1 MTQSVRLK
9 RWSSARFP
17 VLVHWYAAN
26 FFRPLRSAHTFTQL
40 LLFVG
45 VLSLAQ
51 QSLAQTTTIVGFDV
65 RSLPGGNNNFGPSP
79 LTPTTT
85 AANVTA
91 VGLTRGT
98 GVTTSGTAAA
108 RAWGGT
114 GWTSASATDAIAAQ
128 KYVTFSVNANAG
140 YTLSLSAI
148 DPFNYRRSTA
158 GAASALIQYQ
168 INSGAFVDITT
179 VNFTNTNPT
188 GANLGATSLSSIGA
202 LQNLPSTSTVTF
214 RIVPYGGTN
223 ASGTWYIFDV
233 AGSTA
238 DDFAVTGTV
247 TASGGGPTT
256 PTVSLAVNPSTG
268 SEATSTVISV
278 SAIASAAVTSDQ
290 TVSLA
295 VTGTGITSG
304 DYTLSS
310 NTITIPSGSTYG
322 TVTFTIVNDTDNEGT
337 EVATL
342 TISNPSSGITLG
354 SPVSQNITIAD
365 DDAPATK
372 ISTIQGSGSTFAVGG
387 TQTVEGIVTRT
398 FLNSTALSGFYMQ
411 EEDADS
417 DGNAATSEGIFVY
430 DPAGRFTG
438 NVGDKVRVT
447 GTVGEYTSSSGGNN
461 SSLTQL
467 TNITSVINM
476 GAATLPTVTNL
487 QFPVS
492 SVSDL
497 ERYEG
502 MLVNASAAS
511 GNLTVTE
518 TYQLGQYGQL
528 TLASTGPGD
537 QLGTDPRFDQYTQFV
552 TPTNAAAYSAYLADL
567 AKRKIILDDGRASQ
581 NPDPI
586 IFGRGG
592 NPLSAANPL
601 RGGDQVSS
609 ITAIL
614 DERFEG
620 YRLQTLT
627 GVNFMATNP
636 RPSTPPALGG
646 SLKVGS
652 FNILN
657 YFNGNGSGGGFPT
670 SRGADTQAE
679 FVRQRA
685 KIVAAIVNSGVD
697 ILSLMELEN
706 DGFGATSA
714 IQDLVNGINDAT
726 APGTYTFVNPGT
738 STATDEITVGM
749 LYKPAKVSVVGQ
761 AAVIPNG
768 YGNSA
773 NSSSFDAVGRKP
785 LAQTF
790 REIATN
796 GVFTV
801 VANHFKSKGSPI
813 AGDDADAGDG
823 QGQSNGT
830 RKRQAQDLAQWLATK
845 PTGTN
850 DPDYLLLGDFNAYA
864 KEDPLTILA
873 GSGYINLLPNT
884 SYSYVFDGQVGAL
897 DHALGTASLQS
908 QVAGA
913 EKWHINAD
921 EPTVMDY
928 NTEFK
933 SGGQVNSLYSSE
945 PFRASDHDPVIV
957 GLSLAPSVAI
967 TSPSASSTVCA
978 GTTVKFSVEAT
989 GASSYQW
996 YKNGNQLANG
1006 GSISGATTA
1015 TLTITN
1021 AQTGDAGSYSVVAI
1035 GTYSSVTS
1043 TAYNLTV
1050 NQQPTPTLTSS
1061 GPITNTNP
1069 TATLTATGGSTYTF
1083 SSSASQI
1090 NGPSGNTA
1098 SVTNPGVYSV
1108 TAIGAGGCSG
1118 IASTTVTGAA
1128 SQSSCRNGSAVITV
1142 VASGNPVK
1150 YEWYRTSINSARLT
1164 ENPAQVRGTSTAS
1177 LTLINQQ
1184 VTADYYVRV
1193 TDANGTAVVYGPFR
1207 MTVNLNCN
1215 IYGRVGAEESTLQVV
1230 LAPNPLRDNQLR
1242 AIIEGAEGQ
1251 PLQVELR
1258 DLTGRPVRSQAW
1270 EQAGSRQEIDWNLSN
1285 ESSGVYLLR
1294 AIGSPIGGNRAQAQT
1309 VKVIKP

>member
-1 MTQSVRLK
+1 
-9 RWSSARFP
+9 
-17 VLVHWYAAN
+17 
-26 FFRPLRSAHTFTQL
+26 
-40 LLFVG
+40 VG
-45 VLSLAQ
+45 WNVA
-51 QSLAQTTTIVGFDV
+51 
-65 RSLPGGNNNFGPSP
+65 
-79 LTPTTT
+79 T
-85 AANVTA
+85 AA
-91 VGLTRGT
+91 
-98 GVTTSGTAAA
+98 
-108 RAWGGT
+108 
-114 GWTSASATDAIAAQ
+114 DAIAAN
-128 KYVTFSVNANAG
+128 KFAIFTVKANDG
-140 YTLSLSAI
+140 YTLSLNSI
-148 DPFNYRRSTA
+148 DPFKYRRSGSGPA
-158 GAASALIQYQ
+158 QGLIQYQ
-168 INSGAFVDITT
+168 INSGGFADITT
-179 VNFTNTNPT
+179 APFSSTSTS
-188 GANLGATSLSSIGA
+188 GATLSAISLSGIAA

-214 RIVPYGGTN
+214 RIVPYG
-223 ASGTWYIFDV
+223 ASAAGGTWYIFDV
-233 AGSTA
+233 GSSTA

-247 TASGGGPTT
+247 TQSGGGPVT
-256 PTVSLAVNPSTG
+256 PTVSLAVNPSSG
-268 SEATSTVISV
+268 SEAASTVISV
-278 SAIASAAVTSDQ
+278 SAIASSAVTSDQ
-290 TVSLA
+290 TVSIA

-310 NTITIPSGSTYG
+310 NTITIPSGSTFG
-322 TVTFTIVNDTDNEGT
+322 TVTFTIVNDTENEGT
-337 EVATL
+337 EVAIL

-387 TQTVEGIVTRT
+387 TQTIEGIVTRT
-398 FLNSTALSGFYMQ
+398 FLGSSSLNGFYVQ

-417 DGNAATSEGIFVY
+417 DGLLATSEGIFVY
-430 DPAGRFTG
+430 DPDGRFTG
-438 NVGDKVRVT
+438 SAGDKVRVT
-447 GTVGEYTSSSGGNN
+447 GTVAEYTSASGGNN

-467 TNITSVINM
+467 TNITSVAVLGSNM
-476 GAATLPTVTNL
+476 LSAVTVTNL
-487 QFPVS
+487 QFPVAN
-492 SVSDL
+492 VSDL

-518 TYQLGQYGQL
+518 TFLLGRYGQL
-528 TLASTGPGD
+528 TLSSTGPTD
-537 QLGTDPRFDQYTQFV
+537 QSGTDPRFDQYTQFFL
-552 TPTNAAAYSAYLADL
+552 PNASGYSTYLAEQ
-567 AKRKIILDDGRASQ
+567 AKRRIILDDGRTSQ

-592 NPLSAANPL
+592 NPLRADNPL

-609 ITAIL
+609 ITAVL
-614 DERFEG
+614 DERLEG

-636 RPSTPPALGG
+636 RQSTPPTLSG

-679 FVRQRA
+679 FTRQRA
-685 KIVAAIVNSGVD
+685 KIVNAIVNSGVD

-738 STATDEITVGM
+738 STATDEITVGI
-749 LYKPAKVSVVGQ
+749 LYKPAKVSLVGQ

-773 NSSSFDAVGRKP
+773 NSSSFDVVGRKP

-813 AGDDADAGDG
+813 AGDDADALDG

-830 RKRQAQDLAQWLATK
+830 RKRQAQDLASWLATK

-873 GSGYINLLPNT
+873 TSGYANLLPNT

-897 DHALGTASLQS
+897 DHALGTSSLLS

-933 SGGQVNSLYSSE
+933 SAGQVNNLYSPE

-978 GTTVKFSVEAT
+978 GATVKFTVEAT

-996 YKNGNQLANG
+996 YKSGNQVANG

-1021 AQTGDAGSYSVVAI
+1021 AQISDAGSYSVVAI
-1035 GTYSSVTS
+1035 GTFSSVTS
-1043 TAYNLTV
+1043 TAYSLSV
-1050 NQQPTPTLTSS
+1050 NQQPTATLTSS
-1061 GPITNTNP
+1061 GPITTTNP
-1069 TATLTATGGSTYTF
+1069 TATLTATGGNTYLF
-1083 SSSASQI
+1083 SSGANQ
-1090 NGPSGNTA
+1090 NGGPSGNTA
-1098 SVTNPGVYSV
+1098 SVTSPGVYSV
-1108 TAIGAGGCSG
+1108 TAIGAGGCSAV
-1118 IASTTVTGAA
+1118 ASATVTGAA
-1128 SQSSCRNGSAVITV
+1128 SQSSCRNGTAVITV
-1142 VASGNPVK
+1142 VASGTPVK
-1150 YEWYRTSINSARLT
+1150 YEWYRNSINSARLT

-1177 LTLINQQ
+1177 LTLVNQQ

-1215 IYGRVGAEESTLQVV
+1215 IYARHGAEESLLQVT
-1230 LAPNPLRDNQLR
+1230 LAPNPVQDDRLR
-1242 AIIEGAEGQ
+1242 ATVQGAAGKSLHVQ
-1251 PLQVELR
+1251 LT
-1258 DLTGRPVRSQAW
+1258 DLSGRVIQSQHW
-1270 EQAGSRQEIDWNLSN
+1270 QQAETDQKLDWNMIQHT
-1285 ESSGVYLLR
+1285 SGVYLLQ
-1294 AIGSPIGGNRAQAQT
+1294 ASTDAQGGEQGQRQSL
-1309 VKVIKP
+1309 KVIKP